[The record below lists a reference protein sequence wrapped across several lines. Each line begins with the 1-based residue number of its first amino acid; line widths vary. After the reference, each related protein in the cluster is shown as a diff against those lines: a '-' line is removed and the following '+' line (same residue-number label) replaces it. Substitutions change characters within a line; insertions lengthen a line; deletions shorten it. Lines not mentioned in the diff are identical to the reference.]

1 MDSAWASQ
9 SFLSHRPARR
19 NHPRTWALALALALG
34 SERVLCERSA
44 RASVQMLVTALVP
57 VLAKESV
64 TLATYRA
71 LP

>member
-9 SFLSHRPARR
+9 SFHSHRPARR
-19 NHPRTWALALALALG
+19 NHPRTCALALALG

-44 RASVQMLVTALVP
+44 RALVQMLVTALVP